1 MSNLVYWAFIP
12 TILGI
17 HSHKGN
23 YRAGIS
29 RVRVLAAAG
38 GARDAVGVLAET
50 LDPQMP
56 AQVEVPPA
64 CGLRGDHLGDIVVV
78 GFG

>member
-1 MSNLVYWAFIP
+1 MHEQPSV
-12 TILGI
+12 LGI

-64 CGLRGDHLGDIVVV
+64 CGLRGDHLGDIAVV